1 MTAAKALEATAAPDW
16 SRRREETAGTQ
27 LILEL
32 YDREQISLRR
42 YLIYLGVDAATAE
55 ETVQESFLKLHQ
67 HLLAGGDQSHLRAW
81 LYRVA
86 HNLARNAQLSF
97 RSSRTKAWD
106 DLAASADPIAPA
118 ANAEEAM
125 LAREEEE
132 QLERAMQGLSAAQR
146 NCLALR
152 SQGLKYREIAE
163 VLSLSI
169 STVAENVQRGL
180 ERLKEAL

>member
-1 MTAAKALEATAAPDW
+1 MTAAKALDATAANW
-16 SRRREETAGTQ
+16 GHGRCETPNAQ

-42 YLIYLGVDAATAE
+42 YLQYLGLDGATAE

-81 LYRVA
+81 LFRVA

-106 DLAASADPIAPA
+106 EMATRPDPIAPA
-118 ANAEEAM
+118 ASAEETM
-125 LAREEEE
+125 LAREEAKR
-132 QLERAMQGLSAAQR
+132 LEGAMQQLSEAQR
-146 NCLALR
+146 NCLVLR

-163 VLSLSI
+163 ALSLSV
-169 STVAENVQRGL
+169 STVAEHVQRGL
-180 ERLKEAL
+180 ERLKEVL